1 MFIKNKTTA
10 VMIIVLCSLLSRR
23 HIGTFSKGLT
33 LLNFMF
39 KKRIWDIRT
48 GSKTFSCPVITYLL
62 TVVPVNIRVLH
73 LGLNLLLNLLQLSLF
88 SLLSSFSPSLFM
100 VNLFLF
106 LFIST
111 RAIHKKTPQN
121 VCDDGRSATLF
132 V

>member
-62 TVVPVNIRVLH
+62 TVVPVNISVLH

-100 VNLFLF
+100 VNLFL

-111 RAIHKKTPQN
+111 RAIHKKTPPN